1 MKKKVAFFHFF
12 FVFGG
17 VEKTNLR
24 LAKYLTSQGYEVD
37 FIATNGIDKYYIQ
50 SAYALPT
57 EEKREQEFKSLK
69 KISDSFQ
76 KIVIVGDDI
85 ASYTNEDGIIIMG
98 LFQFLMNTD
107 ILK

>member
-1 MKKKVAFFHFF
+1 M
-12 FVFGG
+12 
-17 VEKTNLR
+17 TIIQNLILKR
-24 LAKYLTSQGYEVD
+24 KQVNKYL
-37 FIATNGIDKYYIQ
+37 YII
-50 SAYALPT
+50 SAYQLRT
-57 EEKREQEFKSLK
+57 QEKREQEFKSLK

>member
-1 MKKKVAFFHFF
+1 MPPEESSRGIVHQTQLIYISN
-12 FVFGG
+12 
-17 VEKTNLR
+17 TNSL
-24 LAKYLTSQGYEVD
+24 LKYIRIHQKLE
-37 FIATNGIDKYYIQ
+37 Q
-50 SAYALPT
+50 SHDDYALPT

-69 KISDSFQ
+69 KIGDSFQ